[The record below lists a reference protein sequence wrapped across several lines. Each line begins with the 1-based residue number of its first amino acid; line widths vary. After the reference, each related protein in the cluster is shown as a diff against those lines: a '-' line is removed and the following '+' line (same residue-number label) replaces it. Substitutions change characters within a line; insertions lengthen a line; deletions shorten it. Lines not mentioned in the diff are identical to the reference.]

1 MDKNKQIVCVGGG
14 TGLSTMLRG
23 LKKHTEELTAIV
35 TMADNGGSSGVLR
48 KEMKMLPP
56 GDVRNCLLA
65 LAETEPIMQDI
76 FQFRFDSGQLKGQN
90 LGNLFLA
97 ALTSMYGNFE
107 LAIEKANDVLAVKG
121 QVIPVTVEDVQL
133 QAMYE
138 DGTRVLGEHEIVYTN
153 KFKRKRI
160 TNIELVPGEARAN
173 PRAIEAI
180 LKADIVVL
188 GPGSL
193 HTSIVPNLLV
203 EGVAKAIAESM
214 GMVVY
219 VGNIMTQP
227 GETDGYTLQDHLDV
241 IERYLGKDV
250 IKYVIANRTELP
262 PDIDE
267 HYKSDGA
274 RLVENDTVQQD
285 NRQVIET
292 DFAIIASEHQYV
304 RHDAEILAEII
315 MDLEL

>member
-1 MDKNKQIVCVGGG
+1 
-14 TGLSTMLRG
+14 MLRG
-23 LKKHTEELTAIV
+23 LKRYTEELTAVV
-35 TMADNGGSSGVLR
+35 TMADNGGSSGLLR
-48 KEMKMLPP
+48 KEMNMLPP

-65 LAETEPIMQDI
+65 LAETEPIMEDI
-76 FQFRFDSGQLKGQN
+76 FQFRFESGMLKGQN

-138 DGTRVLGEHEIVYTN
+138 DGTSILGEHEIVYTN
-153 KFKRKRI
+153 KYKRKRI
-160 TNIELVPGEARAN
+160 TNIDLVPKDALAN

-180 LKADIVVL
+180 LKADVIVL

-203 EGVAKAIAESM
+203 DGVAEAIIQSPAKR
-214 GMVVY
+214 VY

-227 GETDGYTLQDHLDV
+227 GETDGYTLQDHLEV
-241 IERYLGKDV
+241 IERYLGMEAID
-250 IKYVIANRTELP
+250 YVIANKTELP
-262 PDIDE
+262 ADIE
-267 HYKSDGA
+267 AHYRSDGA
-274 RLVENDTVQQD
+274 ILVVNDTVKRR

-292 DFAIIASEHQYV
+292 DFAIVASDHQYV
-304 RHDAEILAEII
+304 RHDEGILAEII
-315 MDLEL
+315 MNL